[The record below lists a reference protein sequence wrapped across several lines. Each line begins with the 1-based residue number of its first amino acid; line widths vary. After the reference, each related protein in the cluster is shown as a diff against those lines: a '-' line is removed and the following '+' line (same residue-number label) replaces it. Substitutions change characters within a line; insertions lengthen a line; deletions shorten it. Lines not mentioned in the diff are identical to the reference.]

1 MNDWYTYK
9 QKAWERI
16 LRDKEIGYLD
26 PDIFDVLEAFF
37 KRKDTYTQS
46 SCSGRI
52 TIVDAE
58 FPWDRKKSSVV
69 YKNHLGIGVEDFIRT
84 ISKGKVWNLWLTVQG
99 PIFHVY
105 TRTQE
110 EAWEILRIAR
120 SAGFKH
126 SGILTINKKGI
137 LVELRTGVKM
147 VHLLK
152 QNYIEE
158 EMVNLVNIANKV
170 LLKGKEKMQKLKIA
184 LENSLNSHDSM
195 ELGKNSERKSEV
207 QYHLS

>member
-1 MNDWYTYK
+1 MNEWYTYK

-26 PDIFDVLEAFF
+26 PDIFDTLEVFF
-37 KRKDTYTQS
+37 KRKDTFTQS

-58 FPWDRKKSSVV
+58 MPWERKNSTIVF
-69 YKNHLGIGVEDFIRT
+69 KNHLGINVNDLLET
-84 ISKGKVWNLWLTVQG
+84 IIKGKVHNLWLIVQG

-105 TRTQE
+105 TRTNE
-110 EAWEILRIAR
+110 EAWEILKIAR
-120 SAGFKH
+120 QVGYKH
-126 SGILTINKKGI
+126 SGILTTNEKGI

-152 QNYIEE
+152 EKYDDNEAYE
-158 EMVNLVNIANKV
+158 LVNIANKV
-170 LLKGKEKMQKLKIA
+170 LQKGKEKLRKLKES
-184 LENSLNSHDSM
+184 LEDSLNPNNSM
-195 ELGKNSERKSEV
+195 QLRQDSERKSEL
-207 QYHLS
+207 QYNIS